1 MFLKMAQP
9 SITQEGGSGGG
20 GANYAN
26 VDTNFFSKLCTQSL
40 SLILWQ

>member
-9 SITQEGGSGGG
+9 SIMQEGGGKG

>member
-9 SITQEGGSGGG
+9 SIMQEGGGG